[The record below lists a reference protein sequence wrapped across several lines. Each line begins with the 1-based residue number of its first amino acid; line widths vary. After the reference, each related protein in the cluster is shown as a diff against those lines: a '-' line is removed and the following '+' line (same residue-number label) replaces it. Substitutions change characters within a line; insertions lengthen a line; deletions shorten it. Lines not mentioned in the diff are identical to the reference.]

1 MPDMASISVVLSS
14 IKTAADNAKLLRE
27 TDVSVKK
34 AETKLKLAE
43 LVRALA
49 DAKLELAEVQ
59 NILLDKDKKTMTLEE
74 TLLTRKMLYGNR
86 PGTGAWT
93 RGRRMV
99 RFANGAMT
107 RNSSLLCCKITEMG
121 TGGV

>member
-1 MPDMASISVVLSS
+1 V
-14 IKTAADNAKLLRE
+14 E
-27 TDVSVKK
+27 K

-43 LVRALA
+43 LAGALA
-49 DAKLELAEVQ
+49 DAKFELAEVH
-59 NILLDKDKKTMTLEE
+59 NILLDKDKKIMTLAE

-93 RGRRMV
+93 RGSRMV
-99 RFANGAMT
+99 RFSNSAMT
-107 RNSSLLCCKITEMG
+107 KNSSLLCCKITEMG